1 MNKQNR
7 EKLLVIVAAV
17 SIGILI
23 GDKFIL
29 QPAINTWQ
37 ERSDSIAELEEK
49 VFRGQALMDREDA
62 LRRKWNSM
70 LAEDLTND
78 DSVAMNETLRQVDEM
93 VRESRIQLTALQP
106 AWQEGTDN
114 DGLWKTLQIR
124 ASAYG
129 SLENLTRFIHLLE
142 TSPAPLRLES
152 VDVGVRDKNTLQLN
166 MNVRFSA
173 FQWIGSPSSS

>member
-7 EKLLVIVAAV
+7 EKILVIVAAI
-17 SIGILI
+17 SIGILL

-37 ERSDSIAELEEK
+37 ERSEAIADLKEK
-49 VFRGQALMDREDA
+49 VNRGEALLDREDA

-70 LAEDLTND
+70 LEQDLTAD
-78 DSVAMNETLRQVDEM
+78 DSVALNETLRQVDEM
-93 VRESRIQLTALQP
+93 IQDSRIRITALQP
-106 AWQEGTDN
+106 SWQEGTDN
-114 DGLWKTLQIR
+114 SGLWKTLQIR

-129 SLENLTRFIHLLE
+129 SLEDLTRFIHLLE
-142 TSPAPLRLES
+142 TSSAPLRLES
-152 VDVGVRDKNTLQLN
+152 VDLGVRDKNTLQLN

-173 FQWIGSPSSS
+173 FQWIGKPSSS